1 MRDIGRGRSGYAIGA
16 RAKRA
21 SLPGVATH
29 VSAADKRH
37 ALVIAEV
44 EMLRVRVR
52 ALSAANTT
60 LRARVRDLLAS
71 QHATRAAPDAAVRQ
85 PRS

>member
-16 RAKRA
+16 RTKRA
-21 SLPGVATH
+21 SLPTVATH

-60 LRARVRDLLAS
+60 LRGRVRDLLAS
-71 QHATRAAPDAAVRQ
+71 QHAIRAAPDVAARLL
-85 PRS
+85 RS

>member
-1 MRDIGRGRSGYAIGA
+1 MRDIGKGRSGYAIGA

-21 SLPGVATH
+21 SLPAVTAH

-52 ALSAANTT
+52 ALSTANTT
-60 LRARVRDLLAS
+60 LRGRVRDLLAS
-71 QHATRAAPDAAVRQ
+71 QHASRAAPDAAARQ